1 MIEAAAHV
9 PAGIAVLQSSD
20 ENLIDR
26 CSGNNA
32 ELTDP
37 GYRACQPPIGDPS
50 PHATLNDGRQ
60 MVHAA
65 YFRMAGLSEWN
76 PFVILR

>member
-1 MIEAAAHV
+1 MC
-9 PAGIAVLQSSD
+9 PRGIAVLQSSD

-32 ELTDP
+32 KLTEP
-37 GYRACQPPIGDPS
+37 GNRPGKPPIGDPG

-60 MVHAA
+60 MVHAT
-65 YFRMAGLSEWN
+65 YFLMAGLSEWN